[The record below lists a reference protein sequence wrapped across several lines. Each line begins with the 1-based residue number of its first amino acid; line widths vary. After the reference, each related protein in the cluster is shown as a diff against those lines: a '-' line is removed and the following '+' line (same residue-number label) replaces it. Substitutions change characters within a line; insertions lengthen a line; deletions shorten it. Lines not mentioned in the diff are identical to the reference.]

1 MDDFFLCPKTS
12 SLAKKIKL
20 SELESYINSIKFLSD
35 CHILFDIYKKSV
47 YNKYRKWRNH
57 KRGFAKKMCKLTS
70 TRQSTD
76 VSFFYLCSCLS
87 TQFLYRTA
95 VKATFNVKDN
105 IKDIIKNSITLTINI
120 TTLPT
125 KIRKIGG
132 KTTSAYHHFLC

>member
-1 MDDFFLCPKTS
+1 M
-12 SLAKKIKL
+12 
-20 SELESYINSIKFLSD
+20 
-35 CHILFDIYKKSV
+35 
-47 YNKYRKWRNH
+47 YNKYRKWRSH

-125 KIRKIGG
+125 KIREIGG
-132 KTTSAYHHFLC
+132 KTTSVYSHFLCELVIAHN